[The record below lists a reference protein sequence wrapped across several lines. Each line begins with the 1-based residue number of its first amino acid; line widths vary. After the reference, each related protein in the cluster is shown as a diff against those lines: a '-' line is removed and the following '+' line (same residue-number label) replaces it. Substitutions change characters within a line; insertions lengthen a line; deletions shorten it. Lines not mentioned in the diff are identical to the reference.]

1 MRCPKCHYLSFDPE
15 PRCKNCG
22 YDLEVAEPDLVLHGA
37 PRASARATAAAQTQG
52 TGGIDLKL
60 RETPSATAV
69 AERFTVVP
77 DAEDVSVDDVPEIQL
92 REPEVPNDLV
102 LELVDEGETDDAV
115 AKPAPTPTAS
125 TMIARTVEPL
135 SAPVPAPAPAP
146 APRRAPALVPPP
158 AAQPAKPRAPHTT
171 TEMPLFVKRM
181 SDHDRELP
189 DEELLIRQ
197 FPSVPPS
204 RPPLGVRRAAPEA
217 PRAAATPPEP
227 RLGPLDHD
235 LLEDLRRVERDEA
248 AQARADARAI
258 TDTLSQMEPEAEPVQ
273 RLAAAAIDTAILG
286 GIAAF
291 VFWATLRLLDV
302 TLTDLGM
309 ASLVPLLAFLVLMD
323 IGYLLMFTAAGGQT
337 VGKMMMGLRVITDD
351 GPSYVTVRQA
361 AWRAVLTV
369 AGLGLGWLP
378 ALSAKGAALH
388 DRLAHT
394 RVVRA

>member
-22 YDLEVAEPDLVLHGA
+22 YDLEVPEPDLVLHGA
-37 PRASARATAAAQTQG
+37 PRASARAGAATKTQG
-52 TGGIDLKL
+52 GGGIDLKL
-60 RETPSATAV
+60 RETPSATAL
-69 AERFTVVP
+69 AERFTLVR
-77 DAEDVSVDDVPEIQL
+77 DAEDVPADDVPEIQL

-102 LELVDEGETDDAV
+102 LELVDEGDADDVV
-115 AKPAPTPTAS
+115 AEPAPPPAVPTVMA
-125 TMIARTVEPL
+125 ATVE
-135 SAPVPAPAPAP
+135 SAPAP
-146 APRRAPALVPPP
+146 VPPP

-217 PRAAATPPEP
+217 ARAAAAPPEP

-258 TDTLSQMEPEAEPVQ
+258 TESLAQMEPQAEPVH

-291 VFWATLRLLDV
+291 VFWATLRLLEV
-302 TLTDLGM
+302 NLADLGM
-309 ASLVPLLAFLVLMD
+309 ASLVPLFAFLVLMD

-337 VGKMMMGLRVITDD
+337 VGKMLMGLRVVTDD
-351 GPSYVTVRQA
+351 GPAYVPVRQA